1 MADQNT
7 NQSEPETK
15 QLDDFQVKFL
25 RLPANV
31 QNWMCSFEAA
41 DNTGKITQKFNLPKS
56 TNPIVAKLTGDAI
69 LKDIVIEALPNLLQE
84 NLRVDDQTARQ
95 LALEIAQKQLLI
107 LRNHLRSV
115 EGFILKLGGTLPRA
129 LPSFEPQVPE
139 RTFEAAT
146 QIPIPKIVKKPF
158 RLAVQENKEILNQLL
173 TANPI
178 KIADFEQPVRP
189 TIKNWLSDYI
199 KHKGTGYHDEL
210 ERSDYLYKSSNAIN
224 LPGEERA
231 KLSKILRAYDED
243 SEVPV
248 SSENKLI
255 LIEELAKKEAPPLP
269 KAVTPPSAP
278 TPSPVQPPSTPL
290 PPAAPPPQ
298 PPPAARPFMS
308 PPIPSPTPA
317 ASPPPL
323 PKTGLDTYREPVNEE
338 DLEGP
343 LKPPVKPAP
352 RLEGNVVDLKNLDE
366 LK

>member
-1 MADQNT
+1 MADQTDNRT
-7 NQSEPETK
+7 IPESKT
-15 QLDDFQVKFL
+15 LDEFQEKFL
-25 RLPANV
+25 RLPDYA
-31 QNWMCSFEAA
+31 QDWMCSLEAA
-41 DNTGKITQKFNLPKS
+41 ENNAQIAAKFRMSREK
-56 TNPIVAKLTGDAI
+56 NPIVAKLTGDVI
-69 LKDIVIEALPNLLQE
+69 LKDATVEALPELLQE
-84 NLRVDDQTARQ
+84 NLKVDPQTARQ
-95 LALEIAQKQLLI
+95 IALDIALKQLLI
-107 LRNHLRSV
+107 VRGHLRAV
-115 EGFILKLGGTLPRA
+115 EGFIIKLGGTLPAA
-129 LPSFEPQVPE
+129 LPSIEAVKSAITTETILPTYVVP
-139 RTFEAAT
+139 A
-146 QIPIPKIVKKPF
+146 KKPF

-199 KHKGTGYHDEL
+199 KHKGTGYHDEM

-269 KAVTPPSAP
+269 KAVTQTPAP
-278 TPSPVQPPSTPL
+278 TPSPYQPPSAPL
-290 PPAAPPPQ
+290 PPTAPPPQ